1 MGTIIVKDRQTLLDV
16 ALETSGSVES
26 VMELAILNG
35 RSLTSELTDGE
46 ELISVGETESK
57 VVERYRAEGVSP
69 ATEATVEDRMS
80 MPYAGIGLMAVGID
94 FEVG

>member
-16 ALETSGSVES
+16 ALETSGSVEAA
-26 VMELAILNG
+26 MELAIRNG
-35 RSLTSELTDGE
+35 RSLTSELSDGDR
-46 ELISVGETESK
+46 LTSVEVVDAK
-57 VVERYRAEGVSP
+57 VVERYSAECISP